1 MKIKVTIGDNDFN
14 SLMEW
19 SVRYALY
26 HISQCIKLQPRASKI
41 TLVREL
47 IEEFLEVMHVDENI
61 RSYVTKRLKVTYAKK
76 MQDWENMEVF
86 YIDAQKEKYKL
97 V

>member
-1 MKIKVTIGDNDFN
+1 MKIKVTISDNDFN

-19 SVRYALY
+19 SIRYAIY
-26 HISQCIKLQPRASKI
+26 HLSQNIKLQPRASKI

-61 RSYVTKRLKVTYAKK
+61 RSYVVKRLKVSYVKK

-86 YIDAQKEKYKL
+86 YIDVESGKYEL

>member
-19 SVRYALY
+19 SIRYAMY
-26 HISQCIKLQPRASKI
+26 YFSQYVKLQPRASKI
-41 TLVREL
+41 TLVRKL

-61 RSYVTKRLKVTYAKK
+61 RSYVMKRLKITYVKK

-86 YIDAQKEKYKL
+86 YIDVDSGKYEL

>member
-1 MKIKVTIGDNDFN
+1 MIIKVTIDDNDFN

-19 SVRYALY
+19 SVRYAICHL
-26 HISQCIKLQPRASKI
+26 SQCIKLQPRASKI

-47 IEEFLEVMHVDENI
+47 IEEFLEVVHVDENI
-61 RSYVTKRLKVTYAKK
+61 RSYVKEHLKVTYVKK

-86 YIDAQKEKYKL
+86 YIDVESGKYKL